1 MLLRFDLSKVNPVF
15 MSHVLQSNYVQ
26 NILKTKNTGTTVNH
40 VNVKDIVNL
49 RIFVPPIEIQNQFAD
64 FVKQVDKSKFMLKKH
79 IEDTKSLQQAI
90 INKCFEA
97 NDDV

>member
-1 MLLRFDLSKVNPVF
+1 MKD
-15 MSHVLQSNYVQ
+15 LQSFC
-26 NILKTKNTGTTVNH
+26 IKNV
-40 VNVKDIVNL
+40 
-49 RIFVPPIEIQNQFAD
+49 PIELQNQFAD